1 MLNGSKSSLAV
12 QRSHPLL
19 ASPAEKLPRWKASE
33 LTAAHRSRS
42 LGLPDKHF
50 RKSFQKN
57 NLDIHY
63 LSQPSRAH
71 SPGLPWC
78 FQRGLWPEW
87 QRCEAQI
94 RHWEGIKQWS
104 RERKQPVAAV
114 GFAFRLGHNQSG
126 SPLFSCSRLCLSALW
141 RSQLS
146 SGSSAQTLVLSFLQK
161 INPSTNQRIIPGS
174 AHCCSQRAHGQAAPS
189 GWGRQLCSLPGDS
202 VPAPG
207 APLLATA
214 QLWGHRSLSPGI
226 PAFPPRRGQRLLRKL
241 PPMRFCCP
249 SKMGWGRC
257 SLLLHEAGTD
267 RGTQQ

>member
-1 MLNGSKSSLAV
+1 MFWRAVKENRTWLVRACHQPGSS
-12 QRSHPLL
+12 P

-146 SGSSAQTLVLSFLQK
+146 SGSSAQMLVLSFLQK

-174 AHCCSQRAHGQAAPS
+174 AHCCSLRLGEAALLSPWRLSPSPGCSSPGHSSALGTQIPLSWHPSTSPTQGPKAAQKAAPNEV
-189 GWGRQLCSLPGDS
+189 LLP
-202 VPAPG
+202 
-207 APLLATA
+207 L
-214 QLWGHRSLSPGI
+214 
-226 PAFPPRRGQRLLRKL
+226 
-241 PPMRFCCP
+241 
-249 SKMGWGRC
+249 
-257 SLLLHEAGTD
+257 
-267 RGTQQ
+267 

>member
-1 MLNGSKSSLAV
+1 MFWRAVKENRTWLVRACHQPGSS
-12 QRSHPLL
+12 P

-146 SGSSAQTLVLSFLQK
+146 SGSFAQTLVLSFLQK

-174 AHCCSQRAHGQAAPS
+174 AHCCSPQAGGGSSALSLETQSQPRVLLSWPQLSSGDTDPSLLASQHFPMQGPKAAQKAAP
-189 GWGRQLCSLPGDS
+189 Q
-202 VPAPG
+202 
-207 APLLATA
+207 
-214 QLWGHRSLSPGI
+214 
-226 PAFPPRRGQRLLRKL
+226 
-241 PPMRFCCP
+241 
-249 SKMGWGRC
+249 
-257 SLLLHEAGTD
+257 
-267 RGTQQ
+267 